1 MIKLFA
7 KRPSSAEIERLHA
20 EIKAIR
26 AARPS
31 DVYTDGAGELCTRTG
46 SRPAYAFDSFGAIT
60 GRADIGPA
68 HGLTLTDADRAS
80 VAALIE
86 LCNADAARV
95 ADAA

>member
-7 KRPSSAEIERLHA
+7 QRPSSAQIERLAA

-31 DVYTDGAGELCTRTG
+31 NVYTDGAGELCTRTG

-68 HGLTLTDADRAS
+68 HALTAEDRAS

-86 LCNADAARV
+86 LCNADAAR
-95 ADAA
+95 AQDAA